1 MENGSTG
8 LIEKELIE
16 ECIKGDLHNF
26 RKVVEKSTPFVF
38 SVAFRMLGDDEEAK
52 DVVQD
57 TMVTIWEKMNR
68 IKSSD
73 SYKTWL
79 YRITINK
86 CHDLLRK
93 NKHKNEFR
101 YDDEAWGIIANHI
114 TEEKVS
120 ELENSD
126 NARII
131 NILTDKLGPRQ
142 KSVFILAEIEQLPYD
157 EIAKITGMNKSSV
170 KSNLYYARKNI
181 EAIIRKNLLK

>member
-1 MENGSTG
+1 M
-8 LIEKELIE
+8 IEKELIE

-26 RKVVEKSTPFVF
+26 RKVVEISTPFVF
-38 SVAFRMLGDDEEAK
+38 SVAFRMLGDYEEAR

-57 TMVTIWEKMNR
+57 TMVTIWGKMKR

-86 CHDLLRK
+86 CYDLLRK
-93 NKHKNEFR
+93 NKHRIEYR
-101 YDDEAWGIIANHI
+101 YDDETWGIIANHI
-114 TEEKVS
+114 SEEKIS
-120 ELENSD
+120 ELEISD

-131 NILTDKLGPRQ
+131 NLLTNMLSPRQ
-142 KSVFILAEIEQLPYD
+142 KSVFILAELEQLSYE
-157 EIAKITGMNKSSV
+157 EIANITGMNKSSV

-181 EAIIRKNLLK
+181 EAIIREKLLK